1 MSIATLKA
9 DKLDFKE
16 KLIRRDKN
24 GQSILIK
31 RTVNQED
38 ITILNT
44 CALNFRVPNFI
55 KIYYFDLKKLINPIT
70 VGNFRSTF
78 SNTQVI

>member
-24 GQSILIK
+24 GQFILIK

-55 KIYYFDLKKLINPIT
+55 KIYYLI
-70 VGNFRSTF
+70 
-78 SNTQVI
+78 